1 MDYRKIAIFIG
12 GSMDANLSAD
22 YHDTAI
28 ALGKEIN
35 DRGYD
40 IVFDGCEGLP
50 FLVYNELDDKMRSL
64 MIYTDYWYPMPKIS
78 GNVRPLDQQSDVT
91 SALIKSSDAMIFMK
105 GGFGTVAEIMRA
117 LDSKKNKEHDN
128 PILILNLNHEWDLL
142 VNLLDSYDLGDLYF
156 VTDNYSDGLDYI
168 ERELYKEG
176 SKFRKNWVDSGY
188 VERREPLITNTNKQK

>member
-176 SKFRKNWVDSGY
+176 SIFRKNWVDLGY

>member
-64 MIYTDYWYPMPKIS
+64 MIYTDYWYPMPKIP
-78 GNVRPLDQQSDVT
+78 GHVRALDQQSDVT
-91 SALIKSSDAMIFMK
+91 SALVKSSDAMIFMK
-105 GGFGTVAEIMRA
+105 GGVGTVAEIMRA

-142 VNLLDSYDLGDLYF
+142 VNLLNSYDLGDLYF

-176 SKFRKNWVDSGY
+176 SKFRRDWVDLGY
-188 VERREPLITNTNKQK
+188 VERRESLITNKQK

>member
-176 SKFRKNWVDSGY
+176 SIFRKNWVDLGY
-188 VERREPLITNTNKQK
+188 VERREPLITNTNKQN